1 MRIAIPAALLGC
13 ALTLSCSKRTSP
25 SSVSSAQDGAS
36 TNAPSAS
43 LPALSGFEG
52 EISASVNR
60 NKPGD
65 PPIPFVLSVKSDK
78 IRVDLPEQMGG
89 RGNPFG
95 GKAYFLLD
103 APSKKASIVS
113 DAQKQAFVIDLA
125 KSGEQ
130 LAGLKG
136 LVPSSAP
143 GAAAPNAAPPKVT
156 KTGKLD
162 TVAGY
167 SCENWDIASDHR
179 ETTICVAQQEVSW
192 FKIPTS
198 SIPADRAAP
207 WMTELL
213 DGKHFPLRLV
223 AYAKDGTT
231 EETRIEVT
239 KIDKRPLA
247 ITQFEYPATYRTVD
261 LAQMFQG
268 LANMPGGM
276 PMRGPSPQHKAQ

>member
-1 MRIAIPAALLGC
+1 MRIAIHAALLVSFF
-13 ALTLSCSKRTSP
+13 AVACSKQAPS
-25 SSVSSAQDGAS
+25 SSVSSAQDAGSPNIPA
-36 TNAPSAS
+36 AS

-52 EISASVNR
+52 EISATVNR

-65 PPIPFVLSVKSDK
+65 PPIPFVLSVKSEK

-103 APSKKASIVS
+103 APAKKASIVS

-125 KSGEQ
+125 KSAEQ

-143 GAAAPNAAPPKVT
+143 GAAAPNAPPPKVT

-179 ETTICVAQQEVSW
+179 ETTICVAQQDVSW
-192 FKIPTS
+192 FKFPAT

-239 KIDKRPLA
+239 KIDRRPLA
-247 ITQFEYPATYRTVD
+247 STQFEYPETYRTVD

-268 LANMPGGM
+268 LANMPGM
-276 PMRGPSPQHKAQ
+276 PMRVPPPQHKAQ